1 MGAFFAVD
9 SLLQGL
15 ASVFHWQ
22 QLMWLCIGVFL
33 GLVGGTLPGISGA
46 TMLSIMLVFVSKF
59 PLDCMVIAMAGI
71 YAASTYS
78 GSTAGILYNVPGDA
92 PGIPTTIEGYAMTK
106 KGKSLSALTA
116 ALSASFYGATLSFVL
131 MMIMVPIFL
140 YLVNFIGSGERA
152 LFALWALVII
162 TGGALTREDSIRG
175 LASMAVGLFL
185 GTVGM
190 QRNLGAIRFVENQT
204 ALWDGLDLLWIILGI
219 FAIPQ
224 LIKLPYIKVL
234 RQERISINPLA
245 FYKDCF
251 VMMRDKWRLMS
262 KAAVLGT
269 IIGVIPG
276 IGAVTASWVGYST
289 AEKSSKEPE
298 PFGKGNI
305 DGIIGAESA
314 NNAAVPGTF
323 VPLLALGIPGSA
335 ANAIILGA
343 FIAAGIYPGPA
354 LMLNNGP
361 VVWTILFGIGLS
373 GVVFLLLGVPFI
385 KMAQMMVIL
394 PNEFLIAFIGILSL
408 LGTYLAKYSVFGAL
422 ITILIGLVVMA
433 GSRFG
438 LIASSVLLGYILG
451 PTIEVEFIRAYQIGG
466 FSRFLQPIS
475 LVLLVLILITLS
487 WGFVQNYLRQRQADK
502 RVLSEKEKIEK
513 EYLEQLDDESV
524 DTGSHLGDLVF
535 GVLGVSLAAYILIS
549 MWNITFLARFWPM
562 LVAVFFLG
570 IPSIVLIGRSFFRIK
585 AIRQSVQNMRASAT
599 GSLLSKNTLDF
610 IVIIGGLTLS
620 TVLIDDLGFTGAS
633 ALFALIV
640 IGFFSRKPTRT
651 IAGVLAFT
659 AAMWFM
665 RVSMGFSLP
674 TGILGL

>member
-1 MGAFFAVD
+1 
-9 SLLQGL
+9 
-15 ASVFHWQ
+15 
-22 QLMWLCIGVFL
+22 
-33 GLVGGTLPGISGA
+33 
-46 TMLSIMLVFVSKF
+46 
-59 PLDCMVIAMAGI
+59 
-71 YAASTYS
+71 
-78 GSTAGILYNVPGDA
+78 
-92 PGIPTTIEGYAMTK
+92 MTK
-106 KGKSLSALTA
+106 RGKSLNALIA
-116 ALSASFYGATLSFVL
+116 ALSGSFYGATLSFIL

-140 YLVNFIGSGERA
+140 YLVNFVGSGERA

-162 TGGALTREDSIRG
+162 TGGALTREDTIRG

-190 QRNLGAIRFVENQT
+190 QKNTGAIRFVMDYT
-204 ALWDGLDLLWIILGI
+204 ALWDGFDLLWIILGI

-224 LIKLPYIKVL
+224 LVKLPYIKVE
-234 RQERISINPLA
+234 RQERISINPVS
-245 FYKDCF
+245 FFRDCF
-251 VMMRDKWRLMS
+251 VMMRDKWKLMS

-373 GVVFLLLGVPFI
+373 GVVFLIMGVPFI

-433 GSRFG
+433 GARFG

-466 FSRFLQPIS
+466 FARFLQPIS
-475 LVLLVLILITLS
+475 LALLILIVITLS
-487 WGFVQNYLRQRQADK
+487 WSSIQNYLRQRQAGK
-502 RVLSEKEKIEK
+502 RELTEKEKAEE
-513 EYLEQLDDESV
+513 EYLKQLDDESV

-535 GVLGVSLAAYILIS
+535 GILGVILAAYILIS
-549 MWNITFLARFWPM
+549 MLDIPFLARFWPM
-562 LVAVFFLG
+562 LVATFFLG
-570 IPSIVLIGRSFFRIK
+570 IPSLVLIGRSFFRVKTIQ
-585 AIRQSVQNMRASAT
+585 QSIQNICASGT
-599 GSLLSKNTLDF
+599 GALLTKTTLDF
-610 IVIIGGLTLS
+610 IVIIGGLTLC
-620 TVLIDDLGFTGAS
+620 TVLIDDLGFVGAS

-640 IGFFSRKPTRT
+640 LGFFSRKPVRT
-651 IAGVLAFT
+651 IAGTLAFT

-665 RVSMGFSLP
+665 RVSMGFTLP